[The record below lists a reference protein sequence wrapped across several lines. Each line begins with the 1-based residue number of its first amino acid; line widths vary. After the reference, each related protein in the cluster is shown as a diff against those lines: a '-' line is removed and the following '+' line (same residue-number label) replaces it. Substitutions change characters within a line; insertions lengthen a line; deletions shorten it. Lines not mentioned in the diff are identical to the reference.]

1 MLARDEEHTFSL
13 RYPGEGAVGLDPT
26 DLTFTGAQIRDRW
39 ISAPDMLARGV
50 DQDGAFTW
58 VAGARATWLMSAMLA
73 DRNKPVEVTIALAAE
88 SRHAATAR
96 VRLEVAWGEL
106 PGRSALQT
114 LELEVP
120 ADGQWFERTATFLPR
135 DGKGVRWMRVTP
147 LDTSEILKIRHVRV
161 RVP

>member
-1 MLARDEEHTFSL
+1 
-13 RYPGEGAVGLDPT
+13 
-26 DLTFTGAQIRDRW
+26 
-39 ISAPDMLARGV
+39 
-50 DQDGAFTW
+50 
-58 VAGARATWLMSAMLA
+58 MSAMLA